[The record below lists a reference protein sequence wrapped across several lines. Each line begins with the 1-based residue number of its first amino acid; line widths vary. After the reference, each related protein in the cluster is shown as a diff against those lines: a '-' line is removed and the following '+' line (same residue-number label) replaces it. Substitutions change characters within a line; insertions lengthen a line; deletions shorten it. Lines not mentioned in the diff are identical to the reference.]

1 MIRASFL
8 LVLASAC
15 FGLEC
20 EDGRLGSCHC
30 QSLTLRASF
39 ELFCPS
45 FQPEKQKLSILVEP
59 EKYIQLT
66 CNPDISWIDIVT
78 NIENLQLGN
87 IATFKM
93 INCPVPTDSFASML
107 ELLLGVT
114 NTSKLKELSFNL
126 VPRGSS
132 QQLEGY
138 HFADLPNLAVLALP
152 RANIK
157 SVDKKFSE
165 HLQGLKT
172 LDLTDNRGL
181 VIDPDSFQG
190 MKDLQLFQCHS
201 CYISSLPEELFQGL
215 VKLRR
220 ISLHD
225 NKIAELPLQIFNGL
239 TSLEELKLTRNRLSS
254 LPAGI
259 FDTADSLVDV
269 DLGYNVLESLPNDL
283 FAKNTKMKRF
293 QMIGN
298 GACQPFRGCVPEKE
312 KRLKLSPTTFQSNS
326 IQEIRINHS
335 PIKEIHE
342 TLFKGC
348 RKLVN
353 LTIQHSLIDQ
363 LPENVF
369 SDTEAIQLIDFSG
382 NDLTRLEPGLFQSV
396 KSVKSLRFMANNL
409 TRLDANLLST
419 LKKLETFHFHENH
432 LLDFPRE
439 LFGASKRL
447 SEVDLSHNNIH
458 TWPGNPHTFD
468 SMITLNLAHN
478 KLSEIPLD
486 FHLNMLSLKVL
497 NMSHNLLGSN
507 NPKIIPNDLN
517 FLQNT
522 DLKVDL
528 SYNQIELVEL
538 WDERF
543 WANDWHGFSL
553 DLRGNPFKCNC
564 WTTELKQ
571 KVIKRSI
578 ASIMTLP
585 KSHNNHYATSIIY
598 HRSHHHHRHNNH
610 HGITVFVIIVT
621 FHCRLTG
628 GGES

>member
-1 MIRASFL
+1 MKSRMIRVSSCL
-8 LVLASAC
+8 LVLAAAFSAC
-15 FGLEC
+15 SGLDC
-20 EDGRLGSCHC
+20 QDGRLGNCHC
-30 QSLTLRASF
+30 QNPGLRASF

-45 FQPEKQKLSILVEP
+45 FEPQKQKLHILVEP
-59 EKYIQLT
+59 EKYVQLT
-66 CNPDISWIDIVT
+66 CSSDISWIDIVT
-78 NIENLQLGN
+78 NIENLELGN
-87 IATFKM
+87 IANFKM

-107 ELLLGVT
+107 RTMGVR
-114 NTSKLKELSFNL
+114 NTSKLKELNFNL

-138 HFADLPNLAVLALP
+138 HFAELPNLAVLELP

-157 SVDKKFSE
+157 KVDKKFFE
-165 HLQGLKT
+165 NLHGLKS

-181 VIDPDSFQG
+181 VIDPDSFHEL
-190 MKDLQLFQCHS
+190 KDLQLFQCHS
-201 CYISSLPEELFQGL
+201 CYISSLPEELFKGL

-225 NKIAELPLQIFNGL
+225 NKITQLPLPIFNGL
-239 TSLEELKLTRNRLSS
+239 TSLEELKLTRNQLSS

-269 DLGYNVLESLPNDL
+269 DLGYNLLESLPNDL
-283 FAKNTKMKRF
+283 FARNTKMKRF
-293 QMIGN
+293 QMVGN
-298 GACQPFRGCVPEKE
+298 GACQPYRGCVPEKE

-326 IQEIRINHS
+326 IEEIRINHS

-342 TLFKGC
+342 TLFKDC

-396 KSVKSLRFMANNL
+396 KTVKSLRFIANNL

-432 LLDFPRE
+432 LFDFPRG
-439 LFGASKRL
+439 LFGVNKKI
-447 SEVDLSHNNIH
+447 SEIDLSHNNIH
-458 TWPGNPHTFD
+458 TWPGNPHPFE
-468 SMITLNLAHN
+468 SMITLNLAYN
-478 KLSEIPLD
+478 KLTETPLE
-486 FHLNMLSLKVL
+486 FQINMLSLKVL

-507 NPKIIPNDLN
+507 NAKIVPINDLK
-517 FLQNT
+517 FLQK
-522 DLKVDL
+522 DLQVDL
-528 SYNQIELVEL
+528 SYNQIGLVEL
-538 WDERF
+538 SNVGFYADSDDSWLKQGF
-543 WANDWHGFSL
+543 GFSL

-571 KVIKRSI
+571 KVIK
-578 ASIMTLP
+578 
-585 KSHNNHYATSIIY
+585 
-598 HRSHHHHRHNNH
+598 
-610 HGITVFVIIVT
+610 
-621 FHCRLTG
+621 
-628 GGES
+628 